1 MPPKPSLTK
10 AKRPPTSLTLLTL
23 LTSLTFL
30 TLLFS
35 SCQRCGRVEEKK
47 DASLLSLRDSGGVS
61 IAVVADPWAKE
72 KALATYVLV
81 PDTVPATVQLPEGTV
96 VHTPLRRAVLTS
108 SIHAALLLRL
118 GVADAIAG
126 MTDTAYVV
134 SSDIR
139 RLLRSGKV
147 TDVGSSVNPDAE
159 RIKQTRADAL
169 FLSPMENAGQNNLA
183 RLGIPLIQCAD
194 YMEVSPL
201 ARAEWMR
208 FYGRL
213 FGCADSADSL
223 FREVERAYE
232 TLCQKVRTHNAPRP
246 TVFCDL
252 PLSGTWYE
260 PGGQSTM
267 GQYLADA
274 GADYLWS
281 DRAESG
287 SLPLDF
293 EAVYARAARAD
304 FWLVKY
310 GSAATLTYDSM
321 LRDDSRFRRF
331 RAWQKR
337 RIWSC
342 NSLKVPFYE
351 ETPFFPHL
359 LLGELIRIFHPG
371 LLPEAPNRY
380 YLPL

>member
-1 MPPKPSLTK
+1 ML
-10 AKRPPTSLTLLTL
+10 A
-23 LTSLTFL
+23 TFL
-30 TLLFS
+30 SLLCA
-35 SCQRCGRVEEKK
+35 CQKHGEGNQNSNSLLSHTR
-47 DASLLSLRDSGGVS
+47 LLSLRDSGGVS
-61 IAVVADPWAKE
+61 IAVIADPWAKE
-72 KALATYVLV
+72 KRLATYVLV
-81 PDTVPATVQLPEGTV
+81 PDTVAVSADRLPKGTV
-96 VHTPLRRAVLTS
+96 IRTPLRRAVLTS
-108 SIHAALLLRL
+108 SVHAALLLRL

-126 MTDTAYVV
+126 MSDTAYVV
-134 SSDIR
+134 SPDIR
-139 RLLRSGKV
+139 QLLRSGKV
-147 TDVGSSVNPDAE
+147 ADVGSSVSPDAE
-159 RIKQTRADAL
+159 RIKHTGVDAL

-194 YMEVSPL
+194 YMETSPL

-213 FGCADSADSL
+213 FGCAARADSL
-223 FREVERAYE
+223 FSEVEREYK
-232 TLCQKVRTHNAPRP
+232 TLCQKVKAHNAPRP

-252 PLSGTWYE
+252 PLSGTWYQ

-281 DRAESG
+281 DRPESG

-293 EAVYARAARAD
+293 ETVYARAARAD

-310 GSAATLTYDSM
+310 GSAETLTYDSM
-321 LRDDSRFRRF
+321 LRDDNRFRRF
-331 RAWQKR
+331 RAWQER

-342 NSLKVPFYE
+342 NSLHVPFYE

-359 LLGELIRIFHPG
+359 LLSELIHIFHPG
-371 LLPEAPNRY
+371 LLPAAPNRY
-380 YLPL
+380 YHPL

>member
-1 MPPKPSLTK
+1 ML
-10 AKRPPTSLTLLTL
+10 A
-23 LTSLTFL
+23 TFL
-30 TLLFS
+30 FLLCA
-35 SCQRCGRVEEKK
+35 CQKHGEGNQNSNSLLSHTR
-47 DASLLSLRDSGGVS
+47 LLSLRDSGGVS

-108 SIHAALLLRL
+108 SIHAALLLHL

-213 FGCADSADSL
+213 FGCTDSADSL

-274 GADYLWS
+274 GADFLWS

-331 RAWQKR
+331 RAWQER

-371 LLPEAPNRY
+371 LLPDAPNRY

>member
-1 MPPKPSLTK
+1 ML
-10 AKRPPTSLTLLTL
+10 A
-23 LTSLTFL
+23 TFL
-30 TLLFS
+30 SLLCA
-35 SCQRCGRVEEKK
+35 CQKHGEGNQNSNSLLSHTR
-47 DASLLSLRDSGGVS
+47 LLSLRDSGGVS

-72 KALATYVLV
+72 KTLATYVLV

-108 SIHAALLLRL
+108 SIHAALLLHL

-194 YMEVSPL
+194 YMEASPL

-371 LLPEAPNRY
+371 LLPDAPNRY

>member
-1 MPPKPSLTK
+1 ML
-10 AKRPPTSLTLLTL
+10 A
-23 LTSLTFL
+23 TFL
-30 TLLFS
+30 SLLCA
-35 SCQRCGRVEEKK
+35 CQKHGEGNQNSNSLLSHTR
-47 DASLLSLRDSGGVS
+47 LLSLRDSGGVS

-223 FREVERAYE
+223 FREVA
-232 TLCQKVRTHNAPRP
+232 LSLIHISAPPRP
-246 TVFCDL
+246 L
-252 PLSGTWYE
+252 YIS
-260 PGGQSTM
+260 
-267 GQYLADA
+267 
-274 GADYLWS
+274 
-281 DRAESG
+281 
-287 SLPLDF
+287 
-293 EAVYARAARAD
+293 
-304 FWLVKY
+304 
-310 GSAATLTYDSM
+310 
-321 LRDDSRFRRF
+321 
-331 RAWQKR
+331 
-337 RIWSC
+337 
-342 NSLKVPFYE
+342 
-351 ETPFFPHL
+351 
-359 LLGELIRIFHPG
+359 
-371 LLPEAPNRY
+371 
-380 YLPL
+380 

>member
-61 IAVVADPWAKE
+61 IAVVADPWAKA

>member
-1 MPPKPSLTK
+1 ML
-10 AKRPPTSLTLLTL
+10 A
-23 LTSLTFL
+23 TFL
-30 TLLFS
+30 SLLCA
-35 SCQRCGRVEEKK
+35 CQKHGEGNQNSNSLLSHTR
-47 DASLLSLRDSGGVS
+47 LLSLRDSGGVS

-72 KALATYVLV
+72 KTLATYVLV

-108 SIHAALLLRL
+108 SIHAALLLHL

-139 RLLRSGKV
+139 SLLRSGKV

-159 RIKQTRADAL
+159 RIKQTHADAL

-232 TLCQKVRTHNAPRP
+232 TLCQKVRTHNSPRP

-281 DRAESG
+281 DHAESG

-293 EAVYARAARAD
+293 ETVYARAARAD

-331 RAWQKR
+331 RAWQER

-371 LLPEAPNRY
+371 LLPDAPNRY

>member
-1 MPPKPSLTK
+1 ML
-10 AKRPPTSLTLLTL
+10 A
-23 LTSLTFL
+23 TFL
-30 TLLFS
+30 SLLCA
-35 SCQRCGRVEEKK
+35 CQKHGEGNQNSNSLLSHTR
-47 DASLLSLRDSGGVS
+47 LLSLRDSGGVS

-72 KALATYVLV
+72 KTLATYVLV

-183 RLGIPLIQCAD
+183 RLAIPLIQCAD

-267 GQYLADA
+267 GQYLTDA

-331 RAWQKR
+331 RAWQER
-337 RIWSC
+337 RLWSC

-371 LLPEAPNRY
+371 LLSEAPNRY

>member
-1 MPPKPSLTK
+1 MINYSIV
-10 AKRPPTSLTLLTL
+10 KR
-23 LTSLTFL
+23 
-30 TLLFS
+30 
-35 SCQRCGRVEEKK
+35 
-47 DASLLSLRDSGGVS
+47 
-61 IAVVADPWAKE
+61 
-72 KALATYVLV
+72 
-81 PDTVPATVQLPEGTV
+81 
-96 VHTPLRRAVLTS
+96 
-108 SIHAALLLRL
+108 
-118 GVADAIAG
+118 
-126 MTDTAYVV
+126 
-134 SSDIR
+134 
-139 RLLRSGKV
+139 
-147 TDVGSSVNPDAE
+147 SVNANLIEINPDAE

-169 FLSPMENAGQNNLA
+169 LLSPMENAGQNNLA

-267 GQYLADA
+267 GQYLTDA

-331 RAWQKR
+331 RAWQER

-342 NSLKVPFYE
+342 CFDSLLHASDKRKGERERLRARSVKREESKQFEKMAEVIKTLGVPTDSIEGGMSEFQEWVKAARDNCQPSYS
-351 ETPFFPHL
+351 TK
-359 LLGELIRIFHPG
+359 
-371 LLPEAPNRY
+371 
-380 YLPL
+380 

>member
-1 MPPKPSLTK
+1 ML
-10 AKRPPTSLTLLTL
+10 A
-23 LTSLTFL
+23 TFL
-30 TLLFS
+30 SLLCA
-35 SCQRCGRVEEKK
+35 CQNHGEGNQNSNSLLSHTR
-47 DASLLSLRDSGGVS
+47 LLSLRDSGGVS

-72 KALATYVLV
+72 KTLATYVLV

-118 GVADAIAG
+118 GVANAIAG

-159 RIKQTRADAL
+159 RIKQTHADAL

-267 GQYLADA
+267 GQYLTDA
-274 GADYLWS
+274 GADYLGS

-331 RAWQKR
+331 RAWQER

-371 LLPEAPNRY
+371 LLSEAPNRY
-380 YLPL
+380 YLPR

>member
-1 MPPKPSLTK
+1 ML
-10 AKRPPTSLTLLTL
+10 A
-23 LTSLTFL
+23 TFL
-30 TLLFS
+30 SLLCA
-35 SCQRCGRVEEKK
+35 CQKHGEGNQNSNSLLSHTR
-47 DASLLSLRDSGGVS
+47 LLSLRDSGGVS

-72 KALATYVLV
+72 KTLATYVLV

-183 RLGIPLIQCAD
+183 RLGIPIIQCAD

-267 GQYLADA
+267 GQYLTDA

-321 LRDDSRFRRF
+321 LRNDSRFRRF
-331 RAWQKR
+331 RAWQEH

-359 LLGELIRIFHPG
+359 LLEELIRIFHPG
-371 LLPEAPNRY
+371 LLPDAPNRY